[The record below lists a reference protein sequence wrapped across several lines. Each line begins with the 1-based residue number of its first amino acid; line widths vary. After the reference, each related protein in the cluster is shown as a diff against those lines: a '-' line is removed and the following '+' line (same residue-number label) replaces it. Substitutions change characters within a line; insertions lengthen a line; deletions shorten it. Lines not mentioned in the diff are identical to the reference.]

1 MCVGM
6 FMAILD
12 IQVVASSLPAMA
24 EALDIAEDKLSWI
37 QTSYLIAEIIAIP
50 LTGFL
55 TRAVSVRWLFAA
67 STLAFTLASIG
78 CAMSDNFVELITL
91 RTIQG
96 FCGGALIPTVFTT
109 IFVLFEGKR
118 EALATTIAGSF
129 AMIAPTLG
137 PAFGGWLTES
147 YSWHAIFLIN
157 VIPGIVVTAIVAAT
171 VRVGE
176 PDWKLLKHIDYV
188 TVILAAI
195 FLASLELVLKEGPK
209 RHWSGEYLYLLLAIC
224 AVSGIVTVQQCLARK
239 EPFVNLRRFR
249 DRSFTVGCILSFV
262 LGFGLFSA
270 TYMTP
275 VFLGFVR
282 GHGALEIGKIM
293 IVAGAAQLFAA
304 PFAAYLETRID
315 ARKLAFAGYAVFA
328 GGLILNGFQTP
339 RWDFGEFFWPQVL
352 RGVAIMFCLLP
363 STRLA
368 LDGWP
373 KDQLSDA
380 SALFNLMRNL
390 GGAIGIALVDT
401 VVEQRTPGHAA
412 SLVAQ
417 LQAGSRKTAEFV
429 GLPLQYFHDKALGPV
444 DAFTKSLVEPLVRK
458 AGLTL
463 SFNEAW
469 LMIGALFVLS
479 LPALLLATRARP
491 HRS

>member
-24 EALDIAEDKLSWI
+24 ESLDIAEDKLSWI

-55 TRAVSVRWLFAA
+55 TRAMSVRWLFAG
-67 STLAFTLASIG
+67 STFAFTLASIG
-78 CAMSDNFVELITL
+78 CALSNNFAELILL

-137 PAFGGWLTES
+137 PAFGGWLTEI
-147 YSWHAIFLIN
+147 YSWHAIFMIN
-157 VIPGIVVTAIVAAT
+157 IVPGIVVTAIVAAI

-176 PDWKLLKHIDYV
+176 PNWKLLKHIDYV
-188 TVILAAI
+188 TVVLAAI
-195 FLASLELVLKEGPK
+195 FLASLELALKEGPK
-209 RHWSGEYLYLLLAIC
+209 RHWSGTYVWVLLAIC
-224 AVSGIVTVQQCLARK
+224 AAACVVTIQQCLARK

-249 DRSFTVGCILSFV
+249 DLSFTCGCVLSFV
-262 LGFGLFSA
+262 LGFGLYSA

-282 GHGALEIGKIM
+282 GHTALDIGKIM
-293 IVAGAAQLFAA
+293 IVAGAAQLLSA
-304 PFAAYLETRID
+304 PLAAYLETRID
-315 ARKLAFAGYAVFA
+315 ARKLAFGGYAVFA
-328 GGLILNGFQTP
+328 AGLIVNGFEHP
-339 RWDFGEFFWPQVL
+339 RWDFDEFLLPQIL
-352 RGVAIMFCLLP
+352 RGTAIMFCLLP

-368 LDGWP
+368 
-373 KDQLSDA
+373 
-380 SALFNLMRNL
+380 
-390 GGAIGIALVDT
+390 
-401 VVEQRTPGHAA
+401 
-412 SLVAQ
+412 
-417 LQAGSRKTAEFV
+417 
-429 GLPLQYFHDKALGPV
+429 
-444 DAFTKSLVEPLVRK
+444 
-458 AGLTL
+458 
-463 SFNEAW
+463 
-469 LMIGALFVLS
+469 
-479 LPALLLATRARP
+479 
-491 HRS
+491 

>member
-1 MCVGM
+1 
-6 FMAILD
+6 MAILD

-55 TRAVSVRWLFAA
+55 TRAVSVRWLFAF
-67 STLAFTLASIG
+67 STAAFTLASIG
-78 CAMSDNFVELITL
+78 CAMSNNFFELITL

-137 PAFGGWLTES
+137 PAFGGWLTET

-157 VIPGIVVTAIVAAT
+157 VIPGIVVTGIVAAA

-176 PDWKLLKHIDYV
+176 PNWKLLKHIDYV
-188 TVILAAI
+188 TIVLAAI

-209 RHWSGEYLYLLLAIC
+209 AHWSGTYVYVLLAIC
-224 AVSGIVTVQQCLARK
+224 AVSCAVTIQQCLVRK

-249 DRSFTVGCILSFV
+249 DMSFTCGCILSFV

-293 IVAGAAQLFAA
+293 IVAGAAQLLAA

-315 ARKLAFAGYAVFA
+315 ARKLAFAGFAVFA
-328 GGLILNGFQTP
+328 AGLLANGFQNP
-339 RWDFGEFFWPQVL
+339 RWDFGEFFWPQTL

-373 KDQLSDA
+373 RDQLSDA

-401 VVEQRTPGHAA
+401 VLEQRTPGHAA
-412 SLVAQ
+412 HLVAQ
-417 LQAGSRKTAEFV
+417 LQAGSRTTAQFV
-429 GLPLQYFHDKALGPV
+429 GLPLQYFHDKPLGPV
-444 DAFTKSLVEPLVRK
+444 DAFTKSLVEPLVKK
-458 AGLTL
+458 AGVTL
-463 SFNEAW
+463 SFNDAW
-469 LMIGALFVLS
+469 LMIGVLFVLS
-479 LPALLLATRARP
+479 LAALPLVTRVRP
-491 HRS
+491 KRD

>member
-55 TRAVSVRWLFAA
+55 TRAVSVRWLFAV
-67 STLAFTLASIG
+67 STAAFTLASIG
-78 CAMSDNFVELITL
+78 CAMSDNFAELIAL

-157 VIPGIVVTAIVAAT
+157 VITGDRRHRHCRCHGSGGRTELEAAEAYRLHHSDT
-171 VRVGE
+171 CRDLPCKPRARAEGRPQAALERRICLCIAGDLRV
-176 PDWKLLKHIDYV
+176 
-188 TVILAAI
+188 
-195 FLASLELVLKEGPK
+195 S
-209 RHWSGEYLYLLLAIC
+209 C
-224 AVSGIVTVQQCLARK
+224 AVTIQQCLARK

-282 GHGALEIGKIM
+282 GHTALDIGKIM
-293 IVAGAAQLFAA
+293 IVAGAAQLLAA
-304 PFAAYLETRID
+304 PFAAYLETRHRRAQ
-315 ARKLAFAGYAVFA
+315 AR
-328 GGLILNGFQTP
+328 
-339 RWDFGEFFWPQVL
+339 L
-352 RGVAIMFCLLP
+352 RGICGVRGRPHSQRFPDTPMGFRRILLAAGFEGRGDHVLSSALHAACARRLAQGP
-363 STRLA
+363 AFGCERAVQPDAQSGRRHRDRAGRYRCRAAHPRSCRKHLSPIFRREAARRRNSSASRCNISMKRRLGRWMRSPNPLSNHWYEKQASPFRSTRR
-368 LDGWP
+368 G
-373 KDQLSDA
+373 
-380 SALFNLMRNL
+380 
-390 GGAIGIALVDT
+390 
-401 VVEQRTPGHAA
+401 
-412 SLVAQ
+412 
-417 LQAGSRKTAEFV
+417 
-429 GLPLQYFHDKALGPV
+429 
-444 DAFTKSLVEPLVRK
+444 
-458 AGLTL
+458 
-463 SFNEAW
+463 
-469 LMIGALFVLS
+469 
-479 LPALLLATRARP
+479 
-491 HRS
+491 